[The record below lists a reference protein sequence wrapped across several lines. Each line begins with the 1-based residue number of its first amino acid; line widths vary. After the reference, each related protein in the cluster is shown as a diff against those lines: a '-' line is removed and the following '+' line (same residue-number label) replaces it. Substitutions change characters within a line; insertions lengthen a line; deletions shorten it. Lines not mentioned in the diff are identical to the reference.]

1 MFIKINSFGVIFI
14 CIIVIFILSYGFYSF
29 SNTTF
34 VISNDENDYEGKTR
48 NISLFRNQF
57 SSLAGMMTL
66 GYFLHNISLSI
77 VKENRN
83 PENNLRDV
91 FIGYLLVFL
100 SYSLIGSLGYLGF
113 SGAFFSVS
121 IRTTQNLLYMF
132 DATDVLAFLIRI
144 T

>member
-34 VISNDENDYEGKTR
+34 VISNDDNDYESKTR